1 MEETPK
7 KPAPGK
13 TDFAKLIDVMESN
26 NKSTTKIEID
36 GRNIRRHLLEMKNM
50 QKTMKGLQERTLF
63 GFDNFQNM
71 IDSQKLQGMEDKS
84 ERMGIFEEIRE
95 SLKSIDKN
103 ITSSKG
109 GNKKGGGGFFSNMF
123 GGGGGGGGG
132 LGMGMLGAAGGIVAL
147 GAAIP
152 AFFGAMA
159 AGDYGLEALNV
170 DLNFTNI
177 KKATIGFSD
186 IITSVPKEGLLALG
200 GLLGIAAFAGNPI
213 KMAVGFSLLG
223 AAIPGFFG
231 GLAIGNSALGSGVK
245 SGYLDVNFETIKA
258 AVAGFAGVMKEFPM
272 DLTGAKVVA
281 VLGIGAAIGSFK
293 GVEGAIGAGVGMS
306 MIGAGI
312 GGFFGGFALGD
323 FAISKLGN
331 LDYSGIKDAVGA
343 FTDIVSGMDGKTA
356 GAITLLLGTGGLVG
370 TFTGFGTKAKVVAG
384 MGTIGAGISAFLLG
398 FSTLSKVGGALG
410 MNGRSMKTLLTNFG
424 EGIGA
429 LKESHFKGLA
439 AMMGVAGILALFGG
453 AGAAAGAI
461 GGGIMGILGAG
472 IAAFIVAFD
481 GIASLGGILGVNG
494 SATKTLLTNMADGI
508 NALSA
513 IGADGESL
521 KSLGL
526 GLGGL
531 GVGIATFLGA
541 EGIGSLVNNIGK
553 GVGKTIDFIG
563 SFFGGDGKGVTLFES
578 IANSVKPLIDLDK
591 KGALTEFNDLAGNIF
606 LMQNIGTGTGIGKA
620 TDAFERLGIAV
631 AGAASA
637 MSLAINGGLGPNQLV
652 FTGMTNDI
660 ENATVGLQR
669 LRDSLDMN
677 AGGFTMSASNP
688 TQGLSVGNMSVDN
701 AMLKLADSSPSNN
714 TNVVQ
719 HGGDTVR
726 GGDTILVSN
735 SINPVNDSLRYDR

>member
-36 GRNIRRHLLEMKNM
+36 GRNIRRHLLEIKNM
-50 QKTMKGLQERTLF
+50 QKVMKGLQERTLF

-109 GNKKGGGGFFSNMF
+109 GSKKGGGGFFSNM
-123 GGGGGGGGG
+123 GGAAGG
-132 LGMGMLGAAGGIVAL
+132 LGIGLLGAAGGIVAL

-213 KMAVGFSLLG
+213 KMAIGFSLLG

-231 GLAIGNSALGSGVK
+231 GLAIGEAALGAGVK
-245 SGYLDVNFETIKA
+245 SGYLDMNFETIKA
-258 AVAGFAGVMKEFPM
+258 AVAGFAQVLKEFPM

-281 VLGIGAAIGSFK
+281 VLGIGAAIGAFQ

-331 LDYSGIKDAVGA
+331 LDYSGIKGAVGA
-343 FTDIVSGMDGKTA
+343 FTDIASGMDGKTA
-356 GAITLLLGTGGLVG
+356 GAFTLLLGTGGLIG
-370 TFTGFGTKAKVVAG
+370 TFTKFGTKAKIVAG

-398 FSTLSKVGGALG
+398 FSTLSKVGSALG
-410 MNGRSMKTLLTNFG
+410 VNGKSMKTLLTNFG

-429 LKESHFKGLA
+429 LKASHFKGLA
-439 AMMGVAGILALFGG
+439 AIMGVAGVMALFGG
-453 AGAAAGAI
+453 AGAAVGAI
-461 GGGIMGILGAG
+461 GAGMMGIIGAG
-472 IAAFIVAFD
+472 IAAFIGAFD
-481 GIASLGGILGVNG
+481 TVSKVGGALGVNG
-494 SATKTLLTNMADGI
+494 SASKVLLTNIAEGI
-508 NALSA
+508 NALGNLN
-513 IGADGESL
+513 INGMEMGL
-521 KSLGL
+521 LGL
-526 GLGGL
+526 GLTGLAAGIVAFLTLEGL
-531 GVGIATFLGA
+531 G
-541 EGIGSLVNNIGK
+541 GIGSKVL
-553 GVGKTIDFIG
+553 
-563 SFFGGDGKGVTLFES
+563 GG
-578 IANSVKPLIDLDK
+578 INSVMGKVGSLFAKDENSGQTIFEKIADSIRPLIGLNNN
-591 KGALTEFNDLAGNIF
+591 KGLEEFNKLAENIVS
-606 LMQNIGTGTGIGKA
+606 LSLVDSSGLDSTAK
-620 TDAFERLGIAV
+620 AFERFGDSVMNTAEQVNFAL
-631 AGAASA
+631 
-637 MSLAINGGLGPNQLV
+637 NGGTMGQLA

-701 AMLKLADSSPSNN
+701 AVLKLANSSPSNN

-726 GGDTILVSN
+726 GGDTILVTN
-735 SINPVNDSLRYDR
+735 SHSHVTDSMHYPR

>member
-109 GNKKGGGGFFSNMF
+109 GSKKGGGGFFANM
-123 GGGGGGGGG
+123 GGAAG
-132 LGMGMLGAAGGIVAL
+132 GMGMGLLGAAGGIVAL

-159 AGDYGLEALNV
+159 AGDFGLEALNV
-170 DLNFTNI
+170 DFNFTNI

-200 GLLGIAAFAGNPI
+200 GLLGIAAFSGNPI

-231 GLAIGNSALGSGVK
+231 GFAIGDAALGAGVK
-245 SGYLDVNFETIKA
+245 FANLDLNFNTIKA
-258 AVAGFAGVMKEFPM
+258 AVAGFAQVVKEFPM

-281 VLGIGAAIGSFK
+281 VLGIGAAIGAFQ
-293 GVEGAIGAGVGMS
+293 GVEGAIGAGTGMS

-312 GGFFGGFALGD
+312 GGFFGGFALGE

-331 LDYSGIKDAVGA
+331 LDYSSIKDAVGA
-343 FTDIVSGMDGKTA
+343 FGDIVSGMDGKTA
-356 GAITLLLGTGGLVG
+356 GAFTLLLGTGGLIG
-370 TFTGFGTKAKVVAG
+370 KFTKFGTKAKIVAG

-410 MNGRSMKTLLTNFG
+410 INGRSMKTLLTNFG

-439 AMMGVAGILALFGG
+439 AMMGVASIMALFGP
-453 AGAAAGAI
+453 AGATVGAVAAGM
-461 GGGIMGILGAG
+461 MGVIGAG

-481 GIASLGGILGVNG
+481 GIASLGGVLGVNG
-494 SATKTLLTNMADGI
+494 SATKTLLTNIAEGI

-513 IGADGESL
+513 IGMDGG
-521 KSLGL
+521 SLGKL
-526 GLGGL
+526 GGGLGGL
-531 GVGIATFLGA
+531 GVGIAAFLGA
-541 EGIGSLVNNIGK
+541 KGIGSLVDSVGR

-563 SFFGGDGKGVTLFES
+563 SFFGRDGKGVTLFES

-606 LMQNIGTGTGIGKA
+606 LLQNIGNASNIGKA

-637 MSLAINGGLGPNQLV
+637 FNLAINGGLGPNQLV

-677 AGGFTMSASNP
+677 AGSFTMSASNP

-726 GGDTILVSN
+726 GGDTILINN
-735 SINPVNDSLRYDR
+735 SHSHVTDSMHYPR

>member
-109 GNKKGGGGFFSNMF
+109 GSKKGGGGFFANM
-123 GGGGGGGGG
+123 GGAAG
-132 LGMGMLGAAGGIVAL
+132 GMGMGLLGAAGGIVAL

-159 AGDYGLEALNV
+159 AGDFGLEALNV

-231 GLAIGNSALGSGVK
+231 GFAIGDAALGAGVK
-245 SGYLDVNFETIKA
+245 FANLDLNFETIKA
-258 AVAGFAGVMKEFPM
+258 AVAGFAQVVKEFPM

-281 VLGIGAAIGSFK
+281 VLGIGAAIGTFQ
-293 GVEGAIGAGVGMS
+293 GVEGAIGAGTGMS

-312 GGFFGGFALGD
+312 GGFFGGFALGE

-331 LDYSGIKDAVGA
+331 LDYSGIKGAVGA
-343 FTDIVSGMDGKTA
+343 FTDIASGMDGKTA
-356 GAITLLLGTGGLVG
+356 GAFTLLLGTGGLIG
-370 TFTGFGTKAKVVAG
+370 KFTKFGTKAKIVAG

-410 MNGRSMKTLLTNFG
+410 INGRSMKTLLTNFG

-439 AMMGVAGILALFGG
+439 AMMGVASIMALFGP
-453 AGAAAGAI
+453 AGATVGAVAAGM
-461 GGGIMGILGAG
+461 MGVIGAG

-481 GIASLGGILGVNG
+481 GIASLGGVLGVNG
-494 SATKTLLTNMADGI
+494 SATKTLLTNMAEGI

-513 IGADGESL
+513 IGMDGG
-521 KSLGL
+521 SLGKL
-526 GLGGL
+526 GGGLGGL
-531 GVGIATFLGA
+531 GVGIAAFLGA
-541 EGIGSLVNNIGK
+541 KGIGSLVDSVGR

-563 SFFGGDGKGVTLFES
+563 SFFGRDGKGVTLFES

-591 KGALTEFNDLAGNIF
+591 KGALTEFNKLAGNIF
-606 LMQNIGTGTGIGKA
+606 LLQNIGSAGRIGEA

-637 MSLAINGGLGPNQLV
+637 FNLAINGGLGPNQLV

-677 AGGFTMSASNP
+677 AGSFTMSASNP

-701 AMLKLADSSPSNN
+701 AILKLADSSPSNN

-726 GGDTILVSN
+726 GGDTILINN
-735 SINPVNDSLRYDR
+735 SHSHVTDSMHYPR